1 MFAFK
6 YTPPKKNIADCDAA
20 GSLPMSWF
28 SVLFAEGGTHL
39 LAATRP
45 RVTPKGEYLSRID
58 PSAWKKEPCYWNML
72 HFSLIEMS
80 YVKNKSP
87 IMISQND

>member
-1 MFAFK
+1 M
-6 YTPPKKNIADCDAA
+6 
-20 GSLPMSWF
+20 
-28 SVLFAEGGTHL
+28 VLGALRRGGTHL

-45 RVTPKGEYLSRID
+45 QVTPKGEYLSRID